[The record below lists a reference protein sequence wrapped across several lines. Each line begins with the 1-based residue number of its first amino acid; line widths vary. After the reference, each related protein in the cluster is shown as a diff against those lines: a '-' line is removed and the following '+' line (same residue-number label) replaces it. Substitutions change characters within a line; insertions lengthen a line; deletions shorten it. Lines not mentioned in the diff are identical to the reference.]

1 MIFAFP
7 FVVCRDIKTLSNVK
21 NICFKQLKI
30 KTKANDLEYFH
41 SDQEDLKMFFHPNI
55 ENRRCYSRTEITDES
70 NWFLNVFLFGN
81 GFMLLWFTDLM
92 NVTEEVTIY
101 RPNVSTLLVPSSWV
115 I

>member
-41 SDQEDLKMFFHPNI
+41 SDQEDLKMFF
-55 ENRRCYSRTEITDES
+55 
-70 NWFLNVFLFGN
+70 
-81 GFMLLWFTDLM
+81 FTQ
-92 NVTEEVTIY
+92 T
-101 RPNVSTLLVPSSWV
+101 
-115 I
+115 